1 MALVH
6 LEHDPAM
13 QKMQTIEDAVK
24 DVKQRKD
31 NMHSDAMD
39 MLQSHWMGD
48 KARLFGQ
55 KMEEHQGDLQDI
67 VNSLDEAVGTA
78 RDNMHQTF
86 ELG

>member
-1 MALVH
+1 MGLVH
-6 LEHDPAM
+6 LEHDAAM
-13 QKMQTIEDAVK
+13 QKMHTVEDAVK

-31 NMHSDAMD
+31 NMHADAMD

-78 RDNMHQTF
+78 RDNMRQTF